1 MPKTTA
7 FDALPDDLKA
17 FVLEYFIQNYDA
29 IRAVEALGWTK
40 EHQNPLSKYSLA
52 KQTLKREGVRAAIDE
67 NMQERIMTAQDVL
80 SRHAEIASIDMKDV
94 TDETGALD
102 WAKAKRGG
110 KTRLIKAVTT
120 REWFDKGKG
129 AMVKETRCEMHNAQQ
144 AQALIM
150 KHHGLLA
157 DILKVKDLPTDPDEL
172 TALLAKQVERT
183 TGLKVVSAAEKKEK
197 AN

>member
-1 MPKTTA
+1 VSKSKA
-7 FDALPDDLKA
+7 FDALDDDLKA
-17 FVLEYFIQNYDA
+17 FVLEYYVQNYDSM
-29 IRAVEALGWTK
+29 RAVEALGWTK
-40 EHQNPLSKYSLA
+40 DHTNPLSKYQLA
-52 KQTLKREGVRAAIDE
+52 QRTMRREGVREALDE
-67 NMQERIMTAQDVL
+67 LAQDRIMTAQDVL
-80 SRHAEIASIDMKDV
+80 SRHTEIASIDMKDV